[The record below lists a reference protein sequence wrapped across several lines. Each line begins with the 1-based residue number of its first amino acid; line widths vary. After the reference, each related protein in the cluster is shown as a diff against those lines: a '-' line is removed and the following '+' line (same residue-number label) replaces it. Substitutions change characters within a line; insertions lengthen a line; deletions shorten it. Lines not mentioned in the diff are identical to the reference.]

1 MRINKLKELL
11 DRYLSGKATP
21 EEAAT
26 IEKWYAEADK
36 TPIRQ
41 AADVSAVKENIYQKI
56 NAELNDTHKTIPLY
70 KKEWF
75 VRVAAACILL
85 IAGISSWYVQN
96 TKQISRKA
104 IVTSAPKPVP
114 GDDVPSPSSVYAEL
128 VLADGRKIRL
138 DSARN
143 GSIATQRS
151 AEIVKRAEGWIAYT
165 PAASI
170 NAATEFN
177 TLTVPRGSRIISLE
191 MADGTIAVLNAAS
204 SITYPTA
211 FTGNSRKVT
220 ITGEVYFEVAKNE
233 SKPFYVEHEDVSIKV
248 LGTHFNVNSYADEK
262 TIAVTLLEGAVS
274 VTHGSTVKT
283 IVPGQQANTNQQ
295 GGIVVDGDVDME
307 EVMAWKNGRFQF
319 GEKAGLRSIMR
330 QLSRWYDVDVE
341 YRGEADPQFWGSM
354 TRSVNVSEVLEM
366 LEETGRV
373 KFKIEGKKI
382 FVMPVKP

>member
-1 MRINKLKELL
+1 MQINKLKELL
-11 DRYLSGKATP
+11 DRYLSNKATP

-36 TPIRQ
+36 TPFEQPEDI
-41 AADVSAVKENIYQKI
+41 SAVKEHIYQKI
-56 NAELNDTHKTIPLY
+56 NSQLNDTHKTIPLY
-70 KKEWF
+70 KKGWF

-85 IAGISSWYVQN
+85 TAGISTWYARD
-96 TKQISRKA
+96 TKQINKKV
-104 IVTSAPKPVP
+104 IVASTPKPVP
-114 GDDVPSPSSVYAEL
+114 ANDIASPSSVYAEL

-143 GSIATQRS
+143 GAIATQKS
-151 AEIVKRAEGWIAYT
+151 AEIIKRAEGRIAYT
-165 PAASI
+165 PAASL
-170 NAATEFN
+170 NAVTEFN

-191 MADGTIAVLNAAS
+191 LADGTIAVLNAAS

-211 FTGNSRKVT
+211 FTGTSRKVT

-233 SKPFYVEHEDVSIKV
+233 SKPFYVAHENVSIKV

-274 VTHGSTVKT
+274 VKLGSAVKT
-283 IVPGQQANTNQQ
+283 IVPGQQANMNEQ
-295 GGIVVDGDVDME
+295 GEITVDGHVDME

-341 YRGEADPQFWGSM
+341 FLGESDPQFWGSM
-354 TRSVNVSEVLEM
+354 TRSVNVSQVLDM

-382 FVMPVKP
+382 IVTPVKP